1 MNFLFSMRTIMPTND
16 QNVTLNPAQPQTD
29 ILSSDVDLDVSKNE
43 VNDQASGFDFSL
55 DLPDNFVT
63 QPVQTPVEEPVN
75 LNFDLNSETIQ
86 QQSSPVQMDFLAENA
101 VSDSEVRSSLFT
113 QDAQEENISEVP
125 VESQQ
130 VVAPLED
137 SFPMPQETA
146 SLAETGSVENFEF
159 KSETSTFLHQNEE
172 EKKVENQTFE
182 PVFSQEAPVSFVTDV
197 SNESVANDAGGVES
211 TPEVEMDPFEAM
223 RATINAGAEFPVSE
237 SQPVTASSEEETIS
251 APVENISLQ
260 DDVGESNL
268 NTFTTPI
275 VEPVLPQDSALDPM
289 DAQLPAQSE
298 ASLSSTTPQM
308 LSLDEMIAQ
317 PQPTTPSTQTINLD
331 VMANV
336 AANAPIDSAVPMAPA
351 GIPVSTGN
359 TKAILAIVA
368 SGIVVLMLAFV
379 AFLRYP
385 SEIASLFGMPNA
397 NPVVQ
402 PSEVETSLDQ
412 EDHGA
417 AELT

>member
-1 MNFLFSMRTIMPTND
+1 
-16 QNVTLNPAQPQTD
+16 
-29 ILSSDVDLDVSKNE
+29 
-43 VNDQASGFDFSL
+43 
-55 DLPDNFVT
+55 
-63 QPVQTPVEEPVN
+63 
-75 LNFDLNSETIQ
+75 
-86 QQSSPVQMDFLAENA
+86 
-101 VSDSEVRSSLFT
+101 
-113 QDAQEENISEVP
+113 
-125 VESQQ
+125 
-130 VVAPLED
+130 
-137 SFPMPQETA
+137 
-146 SLAETGSVENFEF
+146 
-159 KSETSTFLHQNEE
+159 
-172 EKKVENQTFE
+172 
-182 PVFSQEAPVSFVTDV
+182 
-197 SNESVANDAGGVES
+197 
-211 TPEVEMDPFEAM
+211 MDPFEAM

-237 SQPVTASSEEETIS
+237 SQSVTASSEEETIS

-289 DAQLPAQSE
+289 DTQLPSQSE

-336 AANAPIDSAVPMAPA
+336 AANAPIDSAVPIAPA

>member
-1 MNFLFSMRTIMPTND
+1 
-16 QNVTLNPAQPQTD
+16 
-29 ILSSDVDLDVSKNE
+29 
-43 VNDQASGFDFSL
+43 
-55 DLPDNFVT
+55 
-63 QPVQTPVEEPVN
+63 
-75 LNFDLNSETIQ
+75 
-86 QQSSPVQMDFLAENA
+86 
-101 VSDSEVRSSLFT
+101 
-113 QDAQEENISEVP
+113 
-125 VESQQ
+125 
-130 VVAPLED
+130 
-137 SFPMPQETA
+137 
-146 SLAETGSVENFEF
+146 
-159 KSETSTFLHQNEE
+159 
-172 EKKVENQTFE
+172 
-182 PVFSQEAPVSFVTDV
+182 
-197 SNESVANDAGGVES
+197 
-211 TPEVEMDPFEAM
+211 MDPFEAM

-237 SQPVTASSEEETIS
+237 SQSVAASSEEEAIS

-275 VEPVLPQDSALDPM
+275 VESVPSQDSALDPM

-317 PQPTTPSTQTINLD
+317 PQPTTASSTQTINLD

-402 PSEVETSLDQ
+402 PSEVETSLDK